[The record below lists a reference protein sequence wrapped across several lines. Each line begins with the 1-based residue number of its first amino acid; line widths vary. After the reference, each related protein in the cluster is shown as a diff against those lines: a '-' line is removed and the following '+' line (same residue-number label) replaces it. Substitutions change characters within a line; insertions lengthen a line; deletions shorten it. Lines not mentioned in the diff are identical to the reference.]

1 MTAYELIETK
11 LREGMVKGAMHTCLR
26 DIGRLAGGYAAGGQL
41 PIRDLT
47 VLEDI
52 AAGLSVNPKEGRLKW
67 REAVAFG
74 RNEPVKLDTPRQD
87 RAIGFG
93 WDDPIIVGK
102 AAKQTDE
109 LWVESA
115 DIPEPA
121 ADWKP
126 GDLIRYLEAMFE
138 PDERVGLC
146 INAFQKDDGKWI
158 PKGAGVWDKTRAELV
173 TALQLHKNDIGR
185 VIGDIEPDC
194 GAWVRINPLDGEGA
208 KDANVTAFRHALIEA
223 DDQNLGKQL
232 ALIRELRLPCSCIVH
247 SGGKSIHALVRVDA
261 ADATDYRR
269 RVDRLYEV
277 CEKSGLKVDSA
288 NRNPSRLSRLPGVE
302 RAGRQQYLIDGRCG
316 AASFDEWQAFVEDL
330 HDHLPDPESLDKVW
344 DDLPPLAPEVIRGV
358 VRQGHKLLIA
368 GPSKAAKS
376 FALIELTICIAEG
389 KKWFGPL
396 FKKEKVENSEMWDCM
411 KGPVL
416 YVNLE
421 LDRPSCL
428 HRFRKVYEALG
439 WKPSNIQNIEVWNLR
454 GSAVPLD
461 KLAPKL
467 IRRAK
472 KRAFIAVIIDPI
484 YKVLTGDENS
494 AEEMARFCNQFDR
507 IAYELNAATIYAHHH
522 SKGSQGGKRAID
534 RSSGSGVF
542 GRDPDACLDLIELDI
557 SRDRRA
563 TLEDRMFQD
572 NLEALAARLDL
583 DLGLVPV
590 ETRQPAEAFF
600 LAFQR
605 AFPDYYD
612 EARQCRL
619 ETALA
624 CKAMSGWRIEASLR
638 EFATP
643 EHRRIWFKYPIHV
656 PDKYDLLL
664 DAKAA
669 GEEPPWEASRKAKD
683 EIKRQ
688 NAEAAKDELSQA
700 IEAAGG
706 SGKATLNDLAEEL
719 GVTAKT
725 VRNRIEK
732 LRLWRIENNTIFK
745 RPGKGEK

>member
-1 MTAYELIETK
+1 MTAFEIVERK
-11 LREGMVKGAMHTCLR
+11 LREGMIEGQMHCTLR
-26 DIGRLAGGYAAGGQL
+26 DIGRLAGGYAAGGQI

-52 AAGLSVNPKEGRLKW
+52 AAGLSVNAKEGRLKW
-67 REAVAFG
+67 REAVTYG
-74 RNEPVKLDTPRQD
+74 RNQPVKLDAPQRQ
-87 RAIGFG
+87 AAVGFG
-93 WDDPIIVGK
+93 WDDPIPVGK
-102 AAKQTDE
+102 QAPSVNE
-109 LWVESA
+109 HWVEAA
-115 DIPEPA
+115 DIPAPA
-121 ADWKP
+121 ADWQP

-146 INAFQKDDGKWI
+146 ISAVQKDDGKWL
-158 PKGAGVWDKTRAELV
+158 PKGAGIWDKTRAELV
-173 TALQLHKNDIGR
+173 TALQLNKADIGA
-185 VIGDIEPDC
+185 VIGDVEADC
-194 GAWVRINPLDGEGA
+194 GAWVRINPLDGDGA
-208 KDANVTAFRHALIEA
+208 KDANVTAYRHALIEA
-223 DDQNLGKQL
+223 DDQDLGKQL
-232 ALIRELRLPCSCIVH
+232 ALIRELRLPCSCVVH

-261 ADATDYRR
+261 ADAADYRH

-277 CEKSGLKVDSA
+277 CAKSGLKVDNA

-302 RAGRQQYLIDGRCG
+302 RKGRPQYIIDGRCG

-330 HDHLPDPESLDKVW
+330 HDQLPDPESLADVW
-344 DDLPPLAPEVIRGV
+344 DNLPPLAPEVIQGLL
-358 VRQGHKLLIA
+358 RQGHKLLLA

-376 FALIELTICIAEG
+376 FGQIGLCISLAEG
-389 KKWFGPL
+389 KAWMGW
-396 FKKEKVENSEMWDCM
+396 ECM
-411 KGPVL
+411 QGPVL

-421 LDRPSCL
+421 LDRASCL
-428 HRFRKVYEALG
+428 HRFKKVYEALG
-439 WKPSNIQNIEVWNLR
+439 WKPKNLKNIDIWNLR

-472 KRAFIAVIIDPI
+472 KRSFIAVVIDPI

-494 AEEMARFCNQFDR
+494 AEEMANFCNQFDR
-507 IAYELNAATIYAHHH
+507 IAFELGAATIYAHHH

-557 SRDRRA
+557 SKDRRA

-572 NLEALAARLDL
+572 ALEALADRLDL
-583 DLGLVPV
+583 DLDRIPM
-590 ETRQPAEAFF
+590 EARQPAESFF
-600 LAFQR
+600 MAFQKD
-605 AFPDYYD
+605 FPDWHD
-612 EARQCRL
+612 EVRACRL

-656 PDKYDLLL
+656 PDKYDLLI

-688 NAEAAKDELSQA
+688 NAEAARDDIAQA

-706 SGKATLNDLAEEL
+706 SGKATTQAVADEL
-719 GVTAKT
+719 GVTVKT
-725 VRNRIEK
+725 IRNRIEK
-732 LRLWRIENNTIFK
+732 LKLWRIENNTIFK
-745 RPGKGEK
+745 RPGKGGK